1 MSQCDVQGLINA
13 TQFLMTG
20 EELMFAMEV
29 PYAPVQEAALM
40 LTQAKSKGKAVAPDF
55 VLSACKETEHT
66 PDGSVS
72 PFGGVDPAGML
83 SVYALRTGEKFP
95 VQDIKVAMLDSTQH
109 GMLTAEVDSTGLP
122 SYTYT
127 PTPGYLGDD
136 RATFMAQYKG
146 KHYKIVVTI
155 KVLAGVDENSP
166 TCPPAKLIKV
176 NNKAVSDASPYQLN
190 SFTVT
195 FADLPDSSTGKTT
208 GTGPSASITLDKDA
222 AGHGWYIDPTP
233 LDNTDDYLPTSNPNI
248 WQAKPGSEAQGKMDM
263 LSVLLHEYGHALGAE
278 KGRGDRC
285 GPAPTPRQAD
295 QHYDYRDDS

>member
-1 MSQCDVQGLINA
+1 MAEFEGKRYRIVANLVVDLNV
-13 TQFLMTG
+13 G
-20 EELMFAMEV
+20 EN
-29 PYAPVQEAALM
+29 
-40 LTQAKSKGKAVAPDF
+40 
-55 VLSACKETEHT
+55 
-66 PDGSVS
+66 
-72 PFGGVDPAGML
+72 
-83 SVYALRTGEKFP
+83 
-95 VQDIKVAMLDSTQH
+95 
-109 GMLTAEVDSTGLP
+109 
-122 SYTYT
+122 
-127 PTPGYLGDD
+127 
-136 RATFMAQYKG
+136 
-146 KHYKIVVTI
+146 
-155 KVLAGVDENSP
+155 LAGYAKPV
-166 TCPPAKLIKV
+166 CPPWKLIKV

-190 SFTVT
+190 SITVT
-195 FADLPDSSTGKTT
+195 FADLPGSSVGQTT